1 MKRVFVYGTL
11 MQGERASSMLK
22 SGVYKG
28 EYMLDGY
35 ATYDLGPFP
44 AIKEEKGGIVTGELY
59 EIPDTLIERLDA
71 YESEGSLYKRATVSV
86 KNEKNREDNVFVY
99 VYMGSVNGSRCIKG
113 RWTAGY

>member
-1 MKRVFVYGTL
+1 MYGTL

-44 AIKEEKGGIVTGELY
+44 AVKEEKGGKVIGELY
-59 EIPDTLIERLDA
+59 EIPDILIERLDA
-71 YESEGSLYKRATVSV
+71 YESEGSLYKRASVSV
-86 KNEKNREDNVFVY
+86 KKGEIQEDDVY
-99 VYMGSVNGSRCIKG
+99 VYVYLGTVNGSRCINGK
-113 RWTAGY
+113 WHSAY